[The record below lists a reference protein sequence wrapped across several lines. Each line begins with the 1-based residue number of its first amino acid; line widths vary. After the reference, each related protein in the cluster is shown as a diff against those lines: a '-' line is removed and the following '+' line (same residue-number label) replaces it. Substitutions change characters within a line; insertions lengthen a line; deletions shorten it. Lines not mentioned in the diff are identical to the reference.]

1 MELQNLE
8 KRKKEVEETKK
19 VTKKR
24 AAETRAA
31 NFDKLVGEAGQR
43 YQGQVCQKMMK
54 RTATSTETQAVNFQ
68 KLARESGQGY
78 QEQAAS
84 SKSET

>member
-8 KRKKEVEETKK
+8 KLKKQLEEARK
-19 VTKKR
+19 VTKKS

-31 NFDKLVGEAGQR
+31 NFDKLVEEAGQR

-54 RTATSTETQAVNFQ
+54 RKATSTETQAVNSQ
-68 KLARESGQGY
+68 KLARESGQRY